1 LGPDL
6 ASRQSTDEG
15 AMERRILVVDDSE
28 LICQQLSQLLALP
41 DRQIA
46 VANDGTAALE
56 WLVEHPCSLVLTD
69 LRLPGFSGLEL
80 IKEIRKKELPVTVI
94 VMTASAT
101 VEDAVEAMKLGAY
114 DLIKKPLD
122 TISLE
127 LLVDHALEDRRLID
141 EVADLRCRLQRK
153 SAYHNL
159 LGQSAGMMDV
169 FERVARVGSSSC
181 TVLVTGETG
190 TGKELVAQAIHFSDV
205 TRRGPL
211 VAVNCAAL
219 PEHLLESELFG
230 HERGAFTGADRQKK
244 GRFELAQGGTL
255 FLDEIGEM
263 PLGMQAKLLRVLQ
276 DGRFERVGGTDA
288 IQTDCRVIAATNVI
302 LAAAVAAGRFRED
315 LFYRLNVVSIEM
327 PPLRA
332 RLDDIPLLV
341 NHFLD
346 KMAEKNLPMK
356 TLSRQALSRLLSYDW
371 PGNVREL
378 EHALEQA
385 TVTTCGPVIEPENLP
400 PQIVAR
406 HDEPLH
412 LEFDHR
418 RPLPEITAEFT
429 SRIER
434 AYLQRV
440 LEKFRGRVELC
451 ARHCGLSRRSIS
463 EKLRRYQIDKRDY
476 KMHPSRQRTLA
487 LTAE

>member
-1 LGPDL
+1 
-6 ASRQSTDEG
+6 
-15 AMERRILVVDDSE
+15 MERRILVVDDSE

-46 VANDGTAALE
+46 FATDGTAALE
-56 WLVEHPCSLVLTD
+56 WLVEHSCSLVLTD
-69 LRLPGFSGLEL
+69 LRLPGISGLDL
-80 IKEIRKKELPVTVI
+80 IKEIRKKDLPVTVI
-94 VMTASAT
+94 VMTGFATIEDT
-101 VEDAVEAMKLGAY
+101 VEAIKLGAY
-114 DLIKKPLD
+114 DLVQKPLD
-122 TISLE
+122 TVGLE
-127 LLVDHALEDRRLID
+127 LLVHHALEDRRLID

-159 LGQSAGMMDV
+159 LGQSPGMTEV

-181 TVLVTGETG
+181 TVLITGETG

-276 DGRFERVGGTDA
+276 DGRFERVGGTEA

-302 LAAAVAAGRFRED
+302 LAEAVAAGRFRED

-327 PPLRA
+327 PPLRE
-332 RLDDIPLLV
+332 RLEDIPLLV

-346 KMAEKNLPMK
+346 KMAEKGLPIK
-356 TLSRQALSRLLSYDW
+356 TLSRAGSLAAHELRLAGQRARARARPRAGNRHHRRALDRAGKPAPADRRPPRRTVPSRI
-371 PGNVREL
+371 R
-378 EHALEQA
+378 
-385 TVTTCGPVIEPENLP
+385 P
-400 PQIVAR
+400 PPAASR
-406 HDEPLH
+406 
-412 LEFDHR
+412 DHR
-418 RPLPEITAEFT
+418 RFHQPDRARLSAAGPRKIPRPCRVVRATLRPLAAQHQRETPPLPDRQA
-429 SRIER
+429 R
-434 AYLQRV
+434 LQAAPV
-440 LEKFRGRVELC
+440 AQKTC
-451 ARHCGLSRRSIS
+451 RSG
-463 EKLRRYQIDKRDY
+463 
-476 KMHPSRQRTLA
+476 
-487 LTAE
+487 